1 MEDYP
6 KTQGND
12 FLHRATAIRSLI
24 KAGGDLPKQYDLSSL
39 RLLGTVGEPINPEA
53 WMWYK
58 DTVGGGRCPIV
69 DTWWQ
74 TETGSIMIAPLPGAT
89 MTKPGSCTL
98 PLPGI
103 FPAVIDENG
112 NEAKSGQGGYLVL
125 QKPWPSHLRTIW
137 GDDERYV
144 QTYYPATVANGKYYV
159 AGDSANRD
167 EDGYFWIM
175 GRIDDVL
182 NVSGH
187 RLGTMEI
194 ESALVANPKS
204 PKPPLFGRPDDIT
217 ARRFAL
223 LWCYM
228 ATVRK
233 ARRRTNWEN
242 NCVIGSAKKL
252 APSPNRKKFASATIC
267 LRQEAVKSCAV
278 YYATSPKG
286 RTLRRIL
293 QHWKTRHFRATKRIQ
308 LMRLIVVGVIVL
320 ALNWTTGQA
329 AAYDFPQTEKYKKG
343 LNLADYYVTKSPV
356 GLPAHWDG
364 EKLIDDKG
372 GTYQTPDWFIEHF
385 PPNALDGVLSGKDIE
400 TIRRVAYR
408 RDAQN
413 AWQRLRLYR
422 I

>member
-1 MEDYP
+1 
-6 KTQGND
+6 
-12 FLHRATAIRSLI
+12 
-24 KAGGDLPKQYDLSSL
+24 
-39 RLLGTVGEPINPEA
+39 
-53 WMWYK
+53 
-58 DTVGGGRCPIV
+58 
-69 DTWWQ
+69 
-74 TETGSIMIAPLPGAT
+74 MIAPLPGAT

-194 ESALVANPKS
+194 ESALVPIPKS
-204 PKPPLFGRPDDIT
+204 PKPPLSVAPT
-217 ARRFAL
+217 TSPARRFAL

-286 RTLRRIL
+286 GHYAGYFNTG
-293 QHWKTRHFRATKRIQ
+293 KPGHFRATKRIQ

-372 GTYQTPDWFIEHF
+372 GHIKRPIGLLNIFRPTLWT
-385 PPNALDGVLSGKDIE
+385 VC
-400 TIRRVAYR
+400 
-408 RDAQN
+408 
-413 AWQRLRLYR
+413 
-422 I
+422 